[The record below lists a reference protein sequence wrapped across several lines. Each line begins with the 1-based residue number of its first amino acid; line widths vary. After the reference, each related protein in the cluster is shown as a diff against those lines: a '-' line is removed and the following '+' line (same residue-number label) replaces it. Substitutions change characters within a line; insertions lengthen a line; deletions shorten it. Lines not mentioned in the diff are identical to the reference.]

1 MGSRN
6 SGHLRTVDVARLAG
20 YSVQQIRNLE
30 QAGVLP
36 PAVRTDAG
44 YRVYDESHVL
54 SARAY
59 GSLAAGAGPVE
70 ARKIMRAAHTL
81 PGSGMLA
88 LLDAA
93 HARLDQERRDLEFAT
108 TAARVIADEPIADVR
123 RSDDMSISELAN
135 ALGVRSS
142 ALRHWDAEGL
152 VVPSRGG
159 SRAARRYAPE
169 DVRDARIV
177 HQLRSAGYRI
187 TQLRE
192 LMPQLRGERRW
203 EAVMA
208 GLAARG
214 ASIEARSR
222 ALFEG
227 GAALGAAIAATNSA
241 GQQSV
246 PE

>member
-1 MGSRN
+1 MRSRN
-6 SGHLRTVDVARLAG
+6 SGQLRTVDVARLAG

-36 PAVRTDAG
+36 PAARTDAG
-44 YRVYDESHVL
+44 YRVYGESHVL

-70 ARKIMRAAHTL
+70 ARRIMRAAHVL
-81 PGSGMLA
+81 PISGMLA

-93 HARLDQERRDLEFAT
+93 HARLDQERRDLEFAK

-135 ALGVRSS
+135 ALGVRAS

-152 VVPSRGG
+152 VVPGRGS
-159 SRAARRYAPE
+159 SRAARRYTPD

-187 TQLRE
+187 TQLQE

-208 GLAARG
+208 GLAARD

-227 GAALGAAIAATNSA
+227 GAALGAAIAAANSA
-241 GQQSV
+241 GQQAV
-246 PE
+246 PG

>member
-1 MGSRN
+1 MASRN
-6 SGHLRTVDVARLAG
+6 SGQLRTVDVARLAG

-70 ARKIMRAAHTL
+70 ARKIMRAAQT
-81 PGSGMLA
+81 PPISGMLA

-93 HARLDQERRDLEFAT
+93 HARLDQERRDLEFAK

-135 ALGVRSS
+135 ALGVRTS

-152 VVPSRGG
+152 VMPGRGS
-159 SRAARRYAPE
+159 SRAVRRYTPD

-187 TQLRE
+187 GQLRE
-192 LMPQLRGERRW
+192 LMPQLRGARRW

-208 GLAARG
+208 GLAARDT
-214 ASIEARSR
+214 SIEARSR

-227 GAALGAAIAATNSA
+227 GAALSAAIAASNSD
-241 GQQSV
+241 GLQSV
-246 PE
+246 PM